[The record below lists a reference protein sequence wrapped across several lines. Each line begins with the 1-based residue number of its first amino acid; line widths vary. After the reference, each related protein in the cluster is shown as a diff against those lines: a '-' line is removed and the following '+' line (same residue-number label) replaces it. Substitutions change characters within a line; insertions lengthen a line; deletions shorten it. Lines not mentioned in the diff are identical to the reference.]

1 MSLSNAGLSATYA
14 YGGEL
19 PQRGGNFIKDA
30 NKWLKKT
37 GIIAKTLNTIG
48 DASGVKGLQTASK
61 VAKMSGYG
69 FANLKK
75 KH

>member
-19 PQRGGNFIKDA
+19 PQHGGNFLSKA
-30 NKWLKKT
+30 NNWLKKT
-37 GIIAKTLNTIG
+37 GAVSKGLNIAG
-48 DASGVKGLQTASK
+48 DITGVRGLQTASK
-61 VAKMSGYG
+61 VAKMGGYG
-69 FANLKK
+69 ARHK